1 MQSNE
6 SLALQISGEWKES
19 YHFKKTAHKQQG
31 PTVKHRELLS
41 YNKL

>member
-19 YHFKKTAHKQQG
+19 YHLKKTAHKKKEEEERKRKQ
-31 PTVKHRELLS
+31 HID
-41 YNKL
+41 